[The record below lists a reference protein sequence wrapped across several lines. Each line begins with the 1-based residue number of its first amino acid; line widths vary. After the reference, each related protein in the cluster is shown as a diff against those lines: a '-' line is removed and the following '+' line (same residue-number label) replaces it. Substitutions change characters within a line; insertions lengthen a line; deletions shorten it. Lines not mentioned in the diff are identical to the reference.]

1 MDFLQRFT
9 DRERE
14 RLLSVSQTVRLG
26 RGQGLLRRGEPGG
39 DLYRV
44 EEGELE
50 VIDSRSQPVIVL
62 QVIGKGSM
70 VGEMA
75 FLDESPRSA
84 DVRAAEGATCQRWER
99 RVLVKLL
106 QEEPS
111 LGSRFYEMVAKMLSE
126 RVRDLGVLAASGGA
140 GGGAPVRG
148 SEQAS
153 AMGRALGDAIRNRFM
168 EIEPVIRRDKALARR
183 ETLTA
188 LHNFQEALAEGQNR
202 LSDIDQAEFGA
213 SVARELHPYLMR
225 SQLGE
230 LTIERPSGHTGD
242 PATLAHILANKPEGD
257 GPLGEILD
265 EWLLG
270 LPTSRALR
278 ERRAFAMQSVL
289 EALPGD
295 AAVRI
300 LVLNAGASAVL
311 GDLLPYMSRLRG
323 EIICVDGSRES
334 LTAIDERLKS
344 RPRDLRL
351 KLVQE
356 DLGNV
361 CLGHAQSRFPPQDIL
376 VVDGLMD
383 YVPERLGVALL
394 GWAAGQLAPAGRLV
408 ATGLAEANDDP
419 VYRYLLAWPLV
430 RRTRAGLTG
439 LLQSAGYVDV
449 RVWAALSAG
458 LVATAR
464 VPVPGVG

>member
-14 RLLSVSQTVRLG
+14 RLLSVAQTVRLV
-26 RGQGLLRRGEPGG
+26 RGQGLLKRGEPGG

-44 EEGELE
+44 EDGELE
-50 VIDSRSQPVIVL
+50 VIDSRSQPIIVL
-62 QVIGKGSM
+62 QLFGKGSM
-70 VGEMA
+70 VGEMS
-75 FLDESPRSA
+75 FLDESPRSM
-84 DVRAAEGATCQRWER
+84 DVRAADGATCQRWER
-99 RVLVKLL
+99 RTLIKLL

-126 RVRDLGVLAASGGA
+126 RVRDQTLLAASGGPRTN
-140 GGGAPVRG
+140 APARG
-148 SEQAS
+148 SDQA
-153 AMGRALGDAIRNRFM
+153 AAWGRELGDAIRSRFM

-202 LSDIDQAEFGA
+202 LSDVDQTEFGA

-230 LTIERPSGHTGD
+230 LSIERPSGHTGD
-242 PATLAHILANKPEGD
+242 PQTIEHILANKAEGD
-257 GPLGEILD
+257 GPLGEFID

-270 LPTSRALR
+270 LPTSRGLR
-278 ERRAFAMQSVL
+278 ERRAFATQSVL
-289 EALPGD
+289 ETLPLD

-300 LVLNAGASAVL
+300 LVLNAGASPLL
-311 GDLLPYMSRLRG
+311 GDMIPYMARLRG
-323 EIICVDGSRES
+323 EIICVDSSREA
-334 LTAIDERLKS
+334 LTRIDEQLKA

-361 CLGHAQSRFPPQDIL
+361 CLGHAQSRFPPQDVL

-408 ATGLAEANDDP
+408 ATGVAEANDDAI
-419 VYRYLLAWPLV
+419 YRYLLRWPLV
-430 RRTRAGLTG
+430 RRTRTGLTG
-439 LLQSAGYVDV
+439 LLQSVGYVDI
-449 RVWAALSAG
+449 RVWAALPAG

-464 VPVPGVG
+464 MPVPGVG

>member
-14 RLLSVSQTVRLG
+14 RLLSVAQTVRLG

-44 EEGELE
+44 DEGELE

-62 QVIGKGSM
+62 QVFGKGSI
-70 VGEMA
+70 VGEMS

-99 RVLVKLL
+99 RALMKLF

-111 LGSRFYEMVAKMLSE
+111 LGSRFYEMVAKLLSE
-126 RVRDLGVLAASGGA
+126 RVRDLGVLAASGGPR
-140 GGGAPVRG
+140 GGPGARG

-153 AMGRALGDAIRNRFM
+153 AMGRALGDAIRGRFM
-168 EIEPVIRRDKALARR
+168 EIEPLIRKDKALARR

-188 LHNFQEALAEGQNR
+188 LHNFQEGLAEGQNR
-202 LSDIDQAEFGA
+202 LTGVDQVEFGT

-225 SQLGE
+225 SHLGE
-230 LTIERPSGHTGD
+230 LSIERPSGHTGD
-242 PATLAHILANKPEGD
+242 PQTIGHILANKPQGD
-257 GPLGEILD
+257 GPLGEFID

-289 EALPGD
+289 ESLPAD

-300 LVLNAGASAVL
+300 LVLNAAASPLL
-311 GDLLPYMSRLRG
+311 GDLLPYMGRLRG
-323 EIICVDGSRES
+323 EIICVDASRES
-334 LTAIDERLKS
+334 LATIDEQLKA

-356 DLGNV
+356 DLGGV
-361 CLGHAQSRFPPQDIL
+361 CLGHAQSRYPPQDIL

-394 GWAAGQLAPAGRLV
+394 GWAAGQLAPAGKLV

-419 VYRYLLAWPLV
+419 VYRHLLGWPVV

-439 LLQSAGYVDV
+439 LLQGAGYVDV

-464 VPVPGVG
+464 APVPGIG